1 MREKAKLIVLLLSS
15 LIVGYGLVGGILQK
29 VSAGD
34 EAYGDLS
41 VFTRVI
47 DHVRRDYVQ
56 EPDMQKALQG
66 ALHGMVEGLDPFCS
80 FVDKETYDEL
90 SSRDTSGKLGI
101 YLSKRYGYA
110 YIVAVSEGSPADQDG
125 LRTGDLI
132 ESIDG
137 KSTVLMS
144 VWEAQR
150 RLAGPLGTDT
160 KLRVIR
166 SRRSEPEEVTVQRR
180 ALAAQRPTAE
190 VVEKDVGYLRL
201 PSFAKGESEVVASK
215 LKMLLSAGVHG
226 LLIDLRSTADGSLA
240 EATAMSDFFLA
251 PGKTIAEIKG
261 QDREN
266 KVTSSTNK
274 PMVSNLPIVV
284 LVDGGT
290 SGPAEIFAAA
300 LKDNGVAQVVGERTN
315 GHGSI
320 QSEFRLQ
327 DGSKLFLSTA
337 LIIRP
342 NNEPLQSDEVRKSG
356 IAPDV
361 LSPERDF
368 ISNFYFENSG
378 DNDAE
383 DLGDD
388 FYNRLDKAVRQEQYK
403 AALGQ
408 LREELS
414 RPSEKIQGKAA

>member
-15 LIVGYGLVGGILQK
+15 LIVGYGLVGGVLQK

-47 DHVRRDYVQ
+47 DYVRRDYVQ
-56 EPDMQKALQG
+56 EPDMQKALKG
-66 ALHGMVEGLDPFCS
+66 ALHGMVEALDPFCS
-80 FVDKETYDEL
+80 FVDKQTYDEL
-90 SSRDTSGKLGI
+90 ADRDTTGRLGV

-110 YIVAVSEGSPADQDG
+110 YIVAVSEGSPADQEG

-137 KSTVLMS
+137 QSTVLMS

-150 RLAGPLGTDT
+150 RLAGPVDT
-160 KLRVIR
+160 QANLRVIR
-166 SRRSEPEEVTVQRR
+166 SRRSEPEDLAMKRR
-180 ALAAQRPTAE
+180 ILEAKSPTAE
-190 VVEKDVGYLRL
+190 VVDRDLGYLRV
-201 PSFAKGESEVVASK
+201 PSFEKGESEIVANK
-215 LKMLLSAGVHG
+215 VKMLLSAGVHG
-226 LLIDLRSTADGSLA
+226 ILIDLRSTADGSLE

-261 QDREN
+261 QDQQT
-266 KVTSSTNK
+266 KVDAATST
-274 PMVSNLPIVV
+274 PMVSEMPVVV

-290 SGPAEIFAAA
+290 SGPAEVFAAA
-300 LKDNGVAQVVGERTN
+300 LKDNGVARVVGERTN

-320 QSEFRLQ
+320 QSEFELH

-337 LIIRP
+337 LIVRP
-342 NNEPLQSDEVRKSG
+342 NNAPLQSEEVRKSG
-356 IAPDV
+356 VAPDV

-378 DNDAE
+378 DDDE
-383 DLGDD
+383 EELGDD
-388 FYNRLDKAVRQEQYK
+388 FYTRLDQAVRQEQYK

-408 LREELS
+408 LKEEIS
-414 RPSEKIQGKAA
+414 RQSKKIQGEAA

>member
-15 LIVGYGLVGGILQK
+15 LIVGYGLVGGVLQK

-47 DHVRRDYVQ
+47 DYVRRDYVQ
-56 EPDMQKALQG
+56 EPDMQKALKG
-66 ALHGMVEGLDPFCS
+66 ALHGMVEALDPFCS
-80 FVDKETYDEL
+80 FVDKRTYDEL
-90 SSRDTSGKLGI
+90 ADRDTSGRLGV

-110 YIVAVSEGSPADQDG
+110 YIVAVSEGSPADQEG

-137 KSTVLMS
+137 QSTVLMS

-150 RLAGPLGTDT
+150 RLAGPVDT
-160 KLRVIR
+160 QANLRVIR
-166 SRRSEPEEVTVQRR
+166 SRRSEPEDLAMKRR
-180 ALAAQRPTAE
+180 ILEAKSPTAE
-190 VVEKDVGYLRL
+190 VVDRHLGYLRV
-201 PSFAKGESEVVASK
+201 PSFEKGESGIVATK
-215 LKMLLSAGVHG
+215 VKMLLAAGVHG
-226 LLIDLRSTADGSLA
+226 ILIDLRSTADGSLE
-240 EATAMSDFFLA
+240 EATAMSDLFLA

-261 QDREN
+261 QDQQT
-266 KVTSSTNK
+266 KVDAATST
-274 PMVSNLPIVV
+274 PMVSEMPVVV

-290 SGPAEIFAAA
+290 SGPAEVFAAA
-300 LKDNGVAQVVGERTN
+300 LKDNGVARVVGERTN

-320 QSEFRLQ
+320 QSEFELH

-337 LIIRP
+337 LIVRP
-342 NNEPLQSDEVRKSG
+342 NNAPLQSEEVRKSG
-356 IAPDV
+356 VAPDV

-378 DNDAE
+378 DDDE
-383 DLGDD
+383 EELGDD
-388 FYNRLDKAVRQEQYK
+388 FYSRLDQAVRQEQYK

-408 LREELS
+408 LKEEIS
-414 RPSEKIQGKAA
+414 RQSKKNQGEAA

>member
-180 ALAAQRPTAE
+180 ALANDDQLLHGE
-190 VVEKDVGYLRL
+190 VWL
-201 PSFAKGESEVVASK
+201 
-215 LKMLLSAGVHG
+215 
-226 LLIDLRSTADGSLA
+226 
-240 EATAMSDFFLA
+240 
-251 PGKTIAEIKG
+251 
-261 QDREN
+261 
-266 KVTSSTNK
+266 
-274 PMVSNLPIVV
+274 
-284 LVDGGT
+284 
-290 SGPAEIFAAA
+290 
-300 LKDNGVAQVVGERTN
+300 
-315 GHGSI
+315 
-320 QSEFRLQ
+320 
-327 DGSKLFLSTA
+327 
-337 LIIRP
+337 
-342 NNEPLQSDEVRKSG
+342 
-356 IAPDV
+356 
-361 LSPERDF
+361 
-368 ISNFYFENSG
+368 
-378 DNDAE
+378 
-383 DLGDD
+383 
-388 FYNRLDKAVRQEQYK
+388 
-403 AALGQ
+403 
-408 LREELS
+408 
-414 RPSEKIQGKAA
+414 

>member
-47 DHVRRDYVQ
+47 DHVRNDYVQ
-56 EPDMQKALQG
+56 EPDMQKALKG
-66 ALHGMVEGLDPFCS
+66 ALHGMVEALDPFCS
-80 FVDKETYDEL
+80 FVDKQTYDEL
-90 SSRDTSGKLGI
+90 STRDIGGKLGI

-110 YIVAVSEGSPADQDG
+110 YIVAVSEGSPADQEG

-137 KSTVLMS
+137 RPTVLMS

-150 RLAGPLGTDT
+150 RLAGPVGTDT
-160 KLRVIR
+160 KVRVIR
-166 SRRSEPEEVTVQRR
+166 ARRSEPEDLTLQRR
-180 ALAAQRPTAE
+180 ALAVQRPTAE
-190 VVEKDVGYLRL
+190 VVDKDMGYLRV

-215 LKMLLSAGVHG
+215 MKMLVSAGMHG
-226 LLIDLRSTADGSLA
+226 LLIDLRSTADGSLN
-240 EATAMSDFFLA
+240 EATAMSDLFLA
-251 PGKTIAEIKG
+251 PGKRIAEIKG
-261 QDREN
+261 QDRET
-266 KVTSSTNK
+266 KVDTSTSQ
-274 PMVSNLPIVV
+274 PVVSDIPVV
-284 LVDGGT
+284 ILVDGGT
-290 SGPAEIFAAA
+290 SGPAEVFAAA
-300 LKDNGVAQVVGERTN
+300 LKDNGVAEIVGERTN

-320 QSEFRLQ
+320 QSEFKLQ

-337 LIIRP
+337 LIVRP
-342 NNEPLQSDEVRKSG
+342 NNDPLQSDEVRKSG
-356 IAPDV
+356 ITPDV
-361 LSPERDF
+361 LSPKRDF

-378 DNDAE
+378 DDDSE

-388 FYNRLDKAVRQEQYK
+388 FYTRLDQAVRQQQYK
-403 AALGQ
+403 AALGH
-408 LREELS
+408 LREEIS
-414 RPSEKIQGKAA
+414 RQSEKIQGKAA

>member
-47 DHVRRDYVQ
+47 DHVRNDYVQ
-56 EPDMQKALQG
+56 EPDMQKALKG
-66 ALHGMVEGLDPFCS
+66 ALHGMVEALDPFCS
-80 FVDKETYDEL
+80 FVDKQTFDEL
-90 SSRDTSGKLGI
+90 SSRDIGGKLGI

-110 YIVAVSEGSPADQDG
+110 YIVAVGEGSPADQEG

-137 KSTVLMS
+137 QATVLMS

-150 RLAGPLGTDT
+150 RLAGPVGTDT

-166 SRRSEPEEVTVQRR
+166 ARRSEPEDLTLQRR
-180 ALAAQRPTAE
+180 ALTVQRPTSE
-190 VVEKDVGYLRL
+190 VVDQDMGYLRV
-201 PSFAKGESEVVASK
+201 PSFAKGESEVVTAK
-215 LKMLLSAGVHG
+215 LKMLVSAGVHG
-226 LLIDLRSTADGSLA
+226 ILIDLRSTADGSLS
-240 EATAMSDFFLA
+240 EATSMSDLFLA

-261 QDREN
+261 QDQGT
-266 KVTSSTNK
+266 KVETSTSQ
-274 PMVSNLPIVV
+274 PVVSDLPIVV

-290 SGPAEIFAAA
+290 SGPAEVFAAA
-300 LKDNGVAQVVGERTN
+300 LKDNGVAEIVGERTN

-320 QSEFRLQ
+320 QSEFKLQ

-337 LIIRP
+337 LIVRP
-342 NNEPLQSDEVRKSG
+342 NNDPLQSDEVRKSG

-361 LSPERDF
+361 LSPKRDF

-378 DNDAE
+378 DDDAE

-388 FYNRLDKAVRQEQYK
+388 FYTRLDQAVRQEQYK
-403 AALGQ
+403 AALGH
-408 LREELS
+408 LRAEIS
-414 RPSEKIQGKAA
+414 RQSEKIQGKAA